1 MTDRSFNLAE
11 ARVSIIG
18 LGLMGGSLA
27 LALRGRCAA
36 LYGADPDRAT
46 LHLAESKGI
55 VDAIS
60 TDPAN
65 LPPADV
71 LVLAAPVRAILNLLQ
86 TVPQWHPNP
95 ALIMDLGST
104 KQVIIDKMA
113 HLPEHYDPVGGH
125 PMCGKEV
132 GSLANADPLLYQG
145 APFAFTLLPRSSLR
159 ARQMAVQ
166 LATAVNAQP
175 LWLDPETHDRWVAAT
190 SHAPY
195 LIANALAAATPVE
208 VSPMVGPG
216 FRSTTRVAASS
227 QHMMLDIL
235 FTNREQVLS
244 ALEQFRLR
252 LDALEADLTAANETA
267 MQKKLRQGA
276 IRRRHL
282 A

>member
-1 MTDRSFNLAE
+1 MSDAGFTLAD

-27 LALRGRCAA
+27 MALRGQCAT

-46 LHLAESKGI
+46 RDLAQSKGI
-55 VDAIS
+55 VDVIS
-60 TDPAN
+60 ADPAN

-71 LVLAAPVRAILNLLQ
+71 LVLAAPVRTILALLATLPKWHSAPAI
-86 TVPQWHPNP
+86 VV
-95 ALIMDLGST
+95 DLGST
-104 KQVIIDKMA
+104 KSAITAIMDT
-113 HLPEHYDPVGGH
+113 LPPQYDPVGGH

-145 APFAFTLLPRSSLR
+145 APFAFTLLPRSTLR
-159 ARQMAVQ
+159 ARQMAVK
-166 LATAVNAQP
+166 LATAVRAQP
-175 LWLDPETHDRWVAAT
+175 LWLDPQTHDRWVAAT

-216 FRSTTRVAASS
+216 FRSTTRVASTTP
-227 QHMMLDIL
+227 QVMLDIL
-235 FTNREQVLS
+235 ATNRELILEALS
-244 ALEQFRLR
+244 HFRAR
-252 LDALEADLTAANETA
+252 LDALEADLRADNEHTL
-267 MQKKLRQGA
+267 QKKLRQGA

>member
-1 MTDRSFNLAE
+1 MSDSSFTLAD
-11 ARVSIIG
+11 ARITIVG

-27 LALRGRCAA
+27 QALRGRCAA

-46 LHLAESKGI
+46 QHLAQAKGI

-60 TDPAN
+60 ADPAD
-65 LPPADV
+65 LPPADI
-71 LVLAAPVRAILNLLQ
+71 LVLAAPVRAILALLR
-86 TVPQWHPNP
+86 TLPQWHPAP
-95 ALIMDLGST
+95 AIVVDLGST
-104 KQVIIDKMA
+104 KRAITSAMA
-113 HLPEHYDPVGGH
+113 DLPVQYDPVGGH

-145 APFAFTLLPRSSLR
+145 APFAFTLLSRTSLR

-166 LATAVNAQP
+166 LATAVYAQP

-190 SHAPY
+190 SHVPY

-208 VSPMVGPG
+208 VSPLVGPG
-216 FRSTTRVAASS
+216 YRSTTRVAASS
-227 QHMMLDIL
+227 QQMMLDIL
-235 FTNREQVLS
+235 FTNREQVLA
-244 ALEQFRLR
+244 ALAQFRAR
-252 LDALEADLTAANETA
+252 LDALEADLTAADETA